1 MKNFK
6 RLGLLFVCLSIFST
20 GCKEPFEPEISSFD
34 HNILVV
40 EGYIEVGGGESSI
53 TLGRTRPVYDSISL
67 SPVTEAGVLI
77 ESENGTSWQ
86 LFQQTEGTYTLVDDL
101 PENLNY
107 RLRISNNGNE
117 YLSEWIT
124 PIITPEISEV
134 TFEKKEGDVSIYA
147 STVGNERARYFLWE
161 FEETWIYRAAYRA
174 GYRYDATSKEMIPLR
189 EDELTY
195 KCWQSNNSNRIILAS
210 SESYQND
217 FIYQKELLEIESFS
231 EKLGER
237 YSVNVKQKAIDKEA
251 FVFWEAIRKNS
262 DDIGGIFSPLPSL
275 IGSNIYNVNDPGEPV
290 IGYLSAG
297 KSAEKRVYI
306 NRREVDPWRA
316 VISDYN
322 SCTLDTVLVKD
333 YQFNFSTGFYFPVS
347 PYCEE
352 LSCPGFFASTVNC
365 VDCTVRGGFLEK
377 PDFWED

>member
-6 RLGLLFVCLSIFST
+6 CLGILVICLGMFSV

-40 EGYIEVGGGESSI
+40 EGYIEVGGGTSSI

-67 SPVTEAGVLI
+67 SPVTGAGVLI
-77 ESENGTSWQ
+77 ESEDGNSWQ
-86 LFQQTEGTYTLVDDL
+86 LFQQTEGTYTLSEYL
-101 PENLNY
+101 PEDRNY
-107 RLRISNNGNE
+107 RLRISDSGNE

-134 TFEKKEGDVSIYA
+134 SFEKKGEDVNIYA
-147 STVGNERARYFLWE
+147 STVGNENARYFLWE

-174 GYRYDATSKEMIPLR
+174 GYRYDPVNGEIVSLR

-195 KCWQSNNSNRIILAS
+195 SCWQSSVSNRIILAS

-217 FIYQKELLEIESFS
+217 FIYQKELLKIESFS
-231 EKLGER
+231 EKLGVR
-237 YSVNVKQKAIDKEA
+237 YSVKVKQKAIDKKA

-262 DDIGGIFSPLPSL
+262 DDIGGILSPLPSL
-275 IGSNIYNVNDPGEPV
+275 IGSNIYNVADPEEPV

-297 KSAEKRVYI
+297 TSNEKRLYI
-306 NRREVDPWRA
+306 NKNEVDPWRA

-322 SCTLDTVLVKD
+322 NCLLDTVLMKD
-333 YQFNFSTGFYFPVS
+333 YDFNFSGGFIIPVT
-347 PYCEE
+347 PYCEDT
-352 LSCPGFFASTVNC
+352 SCPGFFAASISC

-377 PDFWED
+377 PAFWED